1 LTVKSARIIVLLN
14 GFLRN
19 AYASAA
25 CVIANSFFI
34 SSVGGAQW
42 PLLNFWIQSLTIGI
56 FIAFIYAQ
64 DRRSYEIYG
73 LVLLAILLCSFGM
86 YYDSSSTLFV
96 YGLAT
101 FVITSDLL
109 GTIVN
114 NTLLAGMFS
123 RPVLKE
129 LDQSVIPAELAGRLV
144 GAGLIEFV
152 SRSGGS
158 DHFHWL
164 LWVLVFAHLLCFSGI
179 IRYWS
184 KHRHFHVEED
194 EGLNDLGPVSMREVL
209 GHALSSTI
217 VQVSLLLMI
226 WTQCVKFLT
235 QALYYKAAEELRE
248 GLQETSQFLS
258 QVNFATIAAT
268 YLFQQLIGKKMVN
281 TKSMGYLFRV
291 MPVGLLAT
299 GILAFA
305 LSPHWIIVFQYVFYT
320 VINKVINAPMTRQ
333 YIFLV
338 PRQLRG
344 KSYILI
350 TVVTSLFLIL
360 ISWIASTL
368 KDHLEIPLLMGSLV
382 VVSAL
387 ILISLSR
394 FAVDEADR

>member
-1 LTVKSARIIVLLN
+1 VN

-34 SSVGGAQW
+34 ANVGSDHW

-56 FIAFIYAQ
+56 FIAFIYAH
-64 DRRSYEIYG
+64 DRRSYEIYA
-73 LVLLAILLCSFGM
+73 LTLLAILLCSLGM
-86 YYDSSSTLFV
+86 YFDDSSTLFI

-109 GTIVN
+109 GGIVN
-114 NTLLAGMFS
+114 NTLLAGIFS

-144 GAGLIEFV
+144 GAGLIELV

-158 DHFHWL
+158 SHFHWL
-164 LWVLVFAHLLCFSGI
+164 LWALVFAHLLCFAGI

-184 KHRHFHVEED
+184 THNHFDVEQD
-194 EGLNDLGPVSMREVL
+194 EGLDDLGRVSMREVVT
-209 GHALSSTI
+209 HALSSTV
-217 VQVSLLLMI
+217 VQVSLLLMV

-235 QALYYKAAEELRE
+235 QALYYKAAEQLRE
-248 GLQETSQFLS
+248 GLQDTSQFLS

-268 YLFQQLIGKKMVN
+268 YLFQQLIGKRMVH

-291 MPVGLLAT
+291 MPVGLAAT
-299 GILAFA
+299 GIIAFMA
-305 LSPHWIIVFQYVFYT
+305 SPHWIIVLQYVFYT

-350 TVVTSLFLIL
+350 TVITSVFLIL
-360 ISWIASTL
+360 TSWIAATL
-368 KDHLEIPLLMGSLV
+368 RDVLNVPQLMASLII
-382 VVSAL
+382 VSVL

-394 FAVDEADR
+394 VAVDETDR